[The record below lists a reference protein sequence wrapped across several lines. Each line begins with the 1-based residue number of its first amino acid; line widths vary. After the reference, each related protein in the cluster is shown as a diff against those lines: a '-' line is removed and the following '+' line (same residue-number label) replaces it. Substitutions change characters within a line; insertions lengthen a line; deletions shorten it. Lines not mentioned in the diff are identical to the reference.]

1 MEPRDHGL
9 EYEEDVCPHPRLT
22 RPCAAWRRESRQL
35 PRSIG
40 EITTRSGRHQTSG
53 EAGEAKSSSA
63 FCYKASVR
71 VGHNRDPPMRVL
83 NYEEAAGRMGIV
95 RRSLERLIANGE
107 GPNVVFL
114 SQRRRGILE
123 ADFEEWL
130 LSRRRPRSLSTKNP
144 FPTYPNGPAISGRS
158 PTASR

>member
-1 MEPRDHGL
+1 MDTIDPGA
-9 EYEEDVCPHPRLT
+9 T
-22 RPCAAWRRESRQL
+22 GQRPLGGRNAAPS
-35 PRSIG
+35 
-40 EITTRSGRHQTSG
+40 
-53 EAGEAKSSSA
+53 
-63 FCYKASVR
+63 

-130 LSRRRPRSLSTKNP
+130 LSRRRPAR
-144 FPTYPNGPAISGRS
+144 
-158 PTASR
+158 